1 MGSSILL
8 NIYILLLPLILFHL
22 AVLSIGFGLLFSS
35 ITAKYRDLTLAM
47 NFIIQ
52 LWMFLTPIVYPLS
65 EVPQKFKFIILLNP
79 MTAPVEL
86 FRKAFFGTSSITLL
100 GIIVSCIISVII
112 FFLGVIVFNKVEK
125 TFIDTV

>member
-1 MGSSILL
+1 M
-8 NIYILLLPLILFHL
+8 YILLLPLILLNL
-22 AVLSIGFGLLFSS
+22 AILSIGFGLLFSS

-47 NFIIQ
+47 NFLIQ

-65 EVPQKFKFIILLNP
+65 EVPQKFKLVILLNP

-86 FRKAFFGTSSITLL
+86 FRKAFLGTSSITLL
-100 GIIVSCIISVII
+100 GIMISCIISVII

-125 TFIDTV
+125 TFMDTV